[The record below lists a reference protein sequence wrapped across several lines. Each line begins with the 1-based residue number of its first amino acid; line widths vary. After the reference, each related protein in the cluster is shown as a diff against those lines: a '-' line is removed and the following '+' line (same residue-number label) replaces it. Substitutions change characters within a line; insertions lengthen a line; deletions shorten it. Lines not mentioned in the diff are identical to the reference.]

1 MEIENEAFKLL
12 YHKAVRMLSS
22 REHGSNELRKKLLA
36 KESDEELVEQV
47 IAALKKQK
55 YLDDWRYV
63 ESYCMSRINRGYG
76 PTKIRYELKQKGI
89 KGSMLD
95 AVLAEIDRDLWQ
107 QAIIKQ
113 IAKKVTDAEL
123 SFPDKMKLFRSLAS
137 RGFEQQQIQNAW
149 EDYMETHQL

>member
-12 YHKAVRMLSS
+12 YHKAIRILSG
-22 REHGSNELRKKLLA
+22 REHSTNELRYKLLA
-36 KESDEELVEQV
+36 KETDEDLVEQV
-47 IAALKKQK
+47 IDLLKKQK
-55 YLDDWRYV
+55 YLNDRRYV

-76 PTKIRYELKQKGI
+76 SAKIRYELKQKGI

-95 AVLAEIDRDLWQ
+95 DVLAEIDEDLWQ

-113 IAKKVTDAEL
+113 ISRKVADAAL
-123 SFPDKMKLFRSLAS
+123 SFPDKMKLFRSLAN

-149 EDYMETHQL
+149 EDYRQTR